1 MNAALRDFAYHLRRT
16 PQSGDANELFAERQT
31 FGDRLADRVAVVGG
45 SWSFIIGFGI
55 FLAGWA
61 VLNSI
66 VLVERAFDPFPFIF
80 LNLMLSMLAA
90 LQAPIIMMSQNRQAA
105 KDRLEARL
113 DYETNMRSE
122 TEIACL
128 HKKVDALQEQLELL
142 VELGLKQH
150 RTERRQD
157 RVGFGTV
164 AASADA

>member
-1 MNAALRDFAYHLRRT
+1 
-16 PQSGDANELFAERQT
+16 
-31 FGDRLADRVAVVGG
+31 
-45 SWSFIIGFGI
+45 
-55 FLAGWA
+55 
-61 VLNSI
+61 
-66 VLVERAFDPFPFIF
+66 
-80 LNLMLSMLAA
+80 MLSMLAA